1 MMQVKFCENVIS
13 LEELLPLIILILMT
27 LSVESHLVMNRINLM
42 NPLLDTYDHLIMYMD
57 FYESV
62 FITKG
67 VIVL

>member
-13 LEELLPLIILILMT
+13 LQELLPLIILILMT

-42 NPLLDTYDHLIMYMD
+42 NSLLDTYDHLIMQMD

-62 FITKG
+62 FIN
-67 VIVL
+67 